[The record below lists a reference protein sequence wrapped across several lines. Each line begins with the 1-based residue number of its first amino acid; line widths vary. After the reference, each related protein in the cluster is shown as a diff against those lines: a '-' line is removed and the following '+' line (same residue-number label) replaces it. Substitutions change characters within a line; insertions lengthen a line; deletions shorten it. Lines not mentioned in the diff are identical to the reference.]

1 LLLAVISSIV
11 VLSGI
16 GLAYL
21 TYVIRVINPEEA
33 AEGLE
38 TLYSLSINKFYVEDF
53 YNTVVVTPFIRVSD
67 WFWHRV
73 DDGVIDAAVNGV
85 GRLVRWAGGGLRRVQ
100 TGYVRSYA
108 LSFLLGVV
116 VIVAWFALR

>member
-1 LLLAVISSIV
+1 MLT
-11 VLSGI
+11 GI

-21 TYVIRVINPEEA
+21 TYVIKVINAEA
-33 AEGLE
+33 VAKQLE
-38 TLYSLSINKFYVEDF
+38 TLYLLSVNKFYIEDL
-53 YNTVVVTPFIRVSD
+53 YNRIIVTPFVRLSD
-67 WFWHRV
+67 WLWHTF

-85 GRLVRWAGGGLRRVQ
+85 GQAVRWAGGRLRQIQ